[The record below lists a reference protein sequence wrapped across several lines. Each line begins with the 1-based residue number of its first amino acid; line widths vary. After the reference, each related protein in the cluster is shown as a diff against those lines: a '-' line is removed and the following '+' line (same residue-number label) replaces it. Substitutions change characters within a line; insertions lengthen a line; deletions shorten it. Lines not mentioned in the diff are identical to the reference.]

1 VTTLPSYDAAAGQDI
16 RPRRISRK
24 ASGVDAVFE
33 HSARAVGASVLVIT
47 GGVGLFLGWQAYP
60 TLSRYGLGFFTESS
74 WNPESD
80 VVGIAAVL
88 TGTISIAI
96 VAMFFAFPL
105 SLLTA
110 LFISEYAPER
120 AKATLVAMVDLM
132 AAVPSIVYG
141 LWGYLLVMPHAGDL
155 AVAMMV
161 LPMACAVMRQVFSQ
175 TPQGEKEAALALGAT
190 KWGMITSVVLPFGRG
205 GIIGGTMLGLGRA
218 LGETIAVVLII
229 SPTFEVK
236 PNLTEIGSNSVS
248 ALIAGRFGEAN
259 AAQLSALLAAGFVLF
274 LITLVVNTLASVV
287 VNRSRSGAGTDA

>member
-1 VTTLPSYDAAAGQDI
+1 MTTLPSYDAAAGQDI
-16 RPRRISRK
+16 RPRRIS
-24 ASGVDAVFE
+24 
-33 HSARAVGASVLVIT
+33 
-47 GGVGLFLGWQAYP
+47 Q
-60 TLSRYGLGFFTESS
+60 SS

-155 AVAMMV
+155 AVW
-161 LPMACAVMRQVFSQ
+161 LQRN
-175 TPQGEKEAALALGAT
+175 LG
-190 KWGMITSVVLPFGRG
+190 WLPFFDVRG
-205 GIIGGTMLGLGRA
+205 A
-218 LGETIAVVLII
+218 DPDAAVVDASRYVCARS
-229 SPTFEVK
+229 SPR
-236 PNLTEIGSNSVS
+236 PRR
-248 ALIAGRFGEAN
+248 GRRRPPSPWGP
-259 AAQLSALLAAGFVLF
+259 
-274 LITLVVNTLASVV
+274 
-287 VNRSRSGAGTDA
+287 RSGG